1 MQAYFLLKFIIM
13 ATLKLSGIV
22 SAISGKLGGQVL
34 GTNQNGNYIKNNSYS
49 QNKNTLLQ
57 QAQKQQVNRWSQLWR
72 TTTQNQKDLFNNQ
85 AINYPYLNR
94 VGDTVYYNGYQLA
107 NKLNASLIQINQ
119 TPILTPPNFVAVS
132 NLVLT
137 NLTCNNSQVSFNFTN
152 GVETNTYIFSAT
164 PPLNLGVQPQEKD
177 FLNFTTLTSLAAS
190 GLILMSVTYFNFF
203 GIVPANTN
211 IWLRCRAVVNNNG
224 NNTNFTIPIFCTAT

>member
-1 MQAYFLLKFIIM
+1 M

-22 SAISGKLGGQVL
+22 TQISGKIGGQVL

-49 QNKNTLLQ
+49 QNRNTLRQ
-57 QAQKQQVNRWSQLWR
+57 QAQKQEIFKWSQLWR
-72 TTTQNQKDLFNNQ
+72 TTTQTQKNAWTTE
-85 AINYPYLNR
+85 AINYPYFNR

-107 NKLNASLIQINQ
+107 NKLNASLIQINE
-119 TPILTPPNFVAVS
+119 TPILTPPTFEAVS
-132 NLVLT
+132 NLVLS
-137 NLTCNNSQVSFNFTN
+137 NLSCNNSQVSFNFTN

-164 PPLNLGVQPQEKD
+164 PPLPLGVQPQEKD

-224 NNTNFTIPIFCTAT
+224 NNTNFTTPIFCTAT